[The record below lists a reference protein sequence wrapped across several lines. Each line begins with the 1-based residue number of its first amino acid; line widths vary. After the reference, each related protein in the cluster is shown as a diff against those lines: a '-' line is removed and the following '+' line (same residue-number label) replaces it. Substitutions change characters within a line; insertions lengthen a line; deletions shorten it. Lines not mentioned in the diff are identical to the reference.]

1 MCRSYFPTAATAR
14 RPCIVRILRSRRL
27 SSLGILR
34 SAEKLLNAEPIDE
47 FSIEA
52 VAREAHASKPTIYKW
67 WGSKEK
73 LIGEVYL
80 NLTPLDPDATNL
92 SSAQQEL
99 QKVWERL
106 WKIWSNPKWATVS
119 RQLFMAS
126 QDDPEALSRYRD
138 GYLRERN
145 KPLAAIIERGVAR
158 GELASNLDVE
168 LVVDLIAG
176 FSLFRLLMEKPVDVA
191 TSQKILSILFGG
203 LSKVPPAVKRNR

>member
-1 MCRSYFPTAATAR
+1 VPIVFPHGCDRAASLYSPYITLSPPFFIRNSAVGGKAAER
-14 RPCIVRILRSRRL
+14 RTYR
-27 SSLGILR
+27 GI
-34 SAEKLLNAEPIDE
+34 
-47 FSIEA
+47 SIEA